1 MPTQNLKSAPR
12 GNKNHMRL
20 LLVEDDEM
28 VGKSLHRGL
37 VEAGF
42 SVDWVRDGR
51 EAELALGH
59 RIHDLTILDLG
70 LPKVDGMELLQTLRK
85 RGNGMP
91 VLIASARD
99 TVREKVA
106 GLEAGADDYV
116 LKPFDLDELIARV
129 RALLRRHAGSGTPV
143 LRCGALALDPARRI
157 VTLHDQ
163 PVELSAREFGLLEAL
178 MLRPGTVISKD
189 KLEESIYR
197 WGDEIASNAI
207 EVHVHN
213 LRRKLGADRIRNLR
227 GVGYRVAEG

>member
-1 MPTQNLKSAPR
+1 
-12 GNKNHMRL
+12 MRL

-28 VGKSLHRGL
+28 VGKSLQRGL
-37 VEAGF
+37 VQAGF
-42 SVDWVRDGR
+42 RVDWVRDGR

-59 RIHDLTILDLG
+59 AIHDLAILDLG
-70 LPKVDGMELLQTLRK
+70 LPKIDGMKLLETMRK

-99 TVREKVA
+99 TVRDRIA

-129 RALLRRHAGSGTPV
+129 RALLRRHAGSSTPI
-143 LRCGALALDPARRI
+143 LRCGALTLDPAKRV
-157 VTLHDQ
+157 VTLNDQ

-178 MLRPGTVISKD
+178 MLRPGTVISKE
-189 KLEESIYR
+189 KLEESIYG
-197 WGDEIASNAI
+197 WGEEIASNAI

-213 LRRKLGADRIRNLR
+213 LRRKLGSDRIRNMR
-227 GVGYRVAEG
+227 GVGYRVAEA

>member
-1 MPTQNLKSAPR
+1 
-12 GNKNHMRL
+12 MRL

-28 VGKSLHRGL
+28 VGKSLQRGL
-37 VEAGF
+37 VQAGF
-42 SVDWVRDGR
+42 RVDWVRDGR

-59 RIHDLTILDLG
+59 AIHDLAILDLG
-70 LPKVDGMELLQTLRK
+70 LPKIDGMKLLETMRK

-99 TVREKVA
+99 TVRDKIA

-129 RALLRRHAGSGTPV
+129 RALLRRHAGSSTPI
-143 LRCGALALDPARRI
+143 LRCGALTLDPAKRV
-157 VTLHDQ
+157 VTLNDQ

-178 MLRPGTVISKD
+178 MLRSGSVISKE
-189 KLEESIYR
+189 KLEESIYG
-197 WGDEIASNAI
+197 WGEEIASNAI

-213 LRRKLGADRIRNLR
+213 LRRKLGSDRIRNMR
-227 GVGYRVAEG
+227 GVGYRVAEA